1 MKITVTE
8 SMFCEQFKRIRP
20 ENFSRVAL
28 EALFAHFSD
37 LELER
42 VSGEEFELDVIAVCC
57 DWTEYD
63 SALEA
68 AEAYGFKAKDSEDER
83 ADMSE
88 RDALEFLQDNT
99 TVLDLG
105 INGVVVLNY

>member
-20 ENFSRVAL
+20 DNFSRAAL
-28 EALFAHFSD
+28 EALFAYFDEMESAQ
-37 LELER
+37 
-42 VSGEEFELDVIAVCC
+42 GEEMEFDVIAICC

-68 AEAYGFKAKDSEDER
+68 AEAYGFEPKASEDER

-88 RDALEFLQDNT
+88 REALEFLQDNT
-99 TVLDLG
+99 TVLDLSV
-105 INGVVVLNY
+105 NGVVVLNY

>member
-20 ENFSRVAL
+20 DNFSRAAL
-28 EALFAHFSD
+28 EALFAHF
-37 LELER
+37 EEMER
-42 VSGEEFELDVIAVCC
+42 DQGEEMELDVIAICC

-68 AEAYGFKAKDSEDER
+68 AEAYGFEPKASEDER
-83 ADMSE
+83 ADTSE
-88 RDALEFLQDNT
+88 REALEFLQDNT
-99 TVLDLG
+99 TVLDLSV
-105 INGVVVLNY
+105 NGVVVLNY

>member
-8 SMFCEQFKRIRP
+8 SMFVEQFKRIRP
-20 ENFSRVAL
+20 DNFSRAAL
-28 EALFAHFSD
+28 EALFAHFD
-37 LELER
+37 EMER
-42 VSGEEFELDVIAVCC
+42 DQGEEFELDVIAICC
-57 DWTEYD
+57 DWIEYD

-83 ADMSE
+83 ADISE

-105 INGVVVLNY
+105 VNGVVVLNY

>member
-8 SMFCEQFKRIRP
+8 SMFIEQFKRVRP
-20 ENFSRVAL
+20 DNFSRAAL
-28 EALFAHFSD
+28 EALFAHF
-37 LELER
+37 EEQER
-42 VSGEEFELDVIAVCC
+42 DQGEEFELDVIAICC

-68 AEAYGFKAKDSEDER
+68 AEAYGFEPKQGDDER
-83 ADMSE
+83 ADTSE

-99 TVLDLG
+99 TVLDLSV
-105 INGVVVLNY
+105 NGVVVLNY

>member
-1 MKITVTE
+1 MKITLTE
-8 SMFCEQFKRIRP
+8 SEFINRFLAIRG
-20 ENFSRVAL
+20 NFSR
-28 EALFAHFSD
+28 EALAALFEHFTD
-37 LELER
+37 LES
-42 VSGEEFELDVIAVCC
+42 VSEQEIEFDAIAICC

-63 SALEA
+63 SVLEA
-68 AEAYGFKAKDSEDER
+68 AESYGFKAKDSEDER

-105 INGVVVLNY
+105 TNGVVVLNY

>member
-20 ENFSRVAL
+20 DNFSRAAL
-28 EALFAHFSD
+28 EALFAHF
-37 LELER
+37 EEQER
-42 VSGEEFELDVIAVCC
+42 DQGEEFELDVIAICC
-57 DWTEYD
+57 DFTEYN

-83 ADMSE
+83 ADMNE

-99 TVLDLG
+99 TVLELETG
-105 INGVVVLNY
+105 GVVVLNY

>member
-8 SMFCEQFKRIRP
+8 SMFCEQFKRVRP
-20 ENFSRVAL
+20 DQFSRKAL
-28 EALFAHFSD
+28 EALFEYY
-37 LELER
+37 ELSER
-42 VSGEEFELDVIAVCC
+42 ENGEELELDVVSVCC

-68 AEAYGFKAKDSEDER
+68 AESYGFEADESEDER

-105 INGVVVLNY
+105 TNGVVVLNY

>member
-8 SMFCEQFKRIRP
+8 SMFCEQFKRVRP
-20 ENFSRVAL
+20 DNFSRAAL
-28 EALFAHFSD
+28 EALFAHFD
-37 LELER
+37 EMER
-42 VSGEEFELDVIAVCC
+42 DQGEEFELDVIAICC

-68 AEAYGFKAKDSEDER
+68 AESYGFKAKDSEDER

-99 TVLDLG
+99 AVLDLG
-105 INGVVVLNY
+105 TNGVVVLNY

>member
-20 ENFSRVAL
+20 DNFSRAAL
-28 EALFAHFSD
+28 EALFAHFD
-37 LELER
+37 EMER
-42 VSGEEFELDVIAVCC
+42 EQGEEFELDVIAICC

-63 SALEA
+63 SAIEA
-68 AEAYGFKAKDSEDER
+68 AEAYGFEPKQSDDER
-83 ADMSE
+83 ADTSD

-99 TVLDLG
+99 TVLDLSV
-105 INGVVVLNY
+105 NGVVVLNY

>member
-8 SMFCEQFKRIRP
+8 SMFCEQFKRVRP
-20 ENFSRVAL
+20 DNFSRAAL
-28 EALFAHFSD
+28 EALFAHFD
-37 LELER
+37 EMER
-42 VSGEEFELDVIAVCC
+42 DQGEEFELDVIAICC

-68 AEAYGFKAKDSEDER
+68 AEAYGFEPKDSDDER
-83 ADMSE
+83 ADTSE

-99 TVLDLG
+99 TVLDLSV
-105 INGVVVLNY
+105 NGVVVLNY